1 MGQKDHPEKHTKPY
15 PYYEPKK
22 YFSKKIPVVP
32 PKDSKKIAFDY
43 YETRG
48 YYKYPKLEKKVIYVS
63 KKLAKDYYNKYPVFE
78 KHEKKIIHES
88 KKLVKGYYKYPVYEK
103 HEKKIVHESKKLTKD
118 YYYANYKYPVYEKL
132 EKKIHGPKLVKSSK
146 ETKVYTSYNHGSNSK
161 K

>member
-32 PKDSKKIAFDY
+32 SKDSKKIAFDY
-43 YETRG
+43 YGNGG
-48 YYKYPKLEKKVIYVS
+48 YYKYPKLEKKIIYVS
-63 KKLAKDYYNKYPVFE
+63 KKL
-78 KHEKKIIHES
+78 
-88 KKLVKGYYKYPVYEK
+88 VKSYYKYPVYEK